1 MLAFVIIRDILIAV
15 IGIWY
20 FEFHLD
26 FTLPKENNL
35 LLFFVAIPVVW
46 ATLTQI
52 WLSVSYKEQR
62 NTVMLF
68 FSHVLGV
75 LILASTVF
83 LISAIL
89 NTIAQ
94 TMSPT
99 GSILFHGV
107 GWTTLFGIIFYDV
120 VDLLRS
126 SPAKKGGTDTEDH

>member
-1 MLAFVIIRDILIAV
+1 MLAFVLIRDILIA
-15 IGIWY
+15 IFGIWY
-20 FEFHLD
+20 FEFYLD

-62 NTVMLF
+62 NTIMLVLT
-68 FSHVLGV
+68 HVLGV

-94 TMSPT
+94 TLSQT

-120 VDLLRS
+120 VDLLRCE
-126 SPAKKGGTDTEDH
+126 ED

>member
-1 MLAFVIIRDILIAV
+1 
-15 IGIWY
+15 
-20 FEFHLD
+20 
-26 FTLPKENNL
+26 ENNL

-62 NTVMLF
+62 NTIMLVLT
-68 FSHVLGV
+68 HVLGV

-94 TMSPT
+94 TLSQT

-120 VDLLRS
+120 VDLLRCE
-126 SPAKKGGTDTEDH
+126 ED

>member
-1 MLAFVIIRDILIAV
+1 MLAFVLIRDILIA
-15 IGIWY
+15 IFGIWY
-20 FEFHLD
+20 FEFYLD

-62 NTVMLF
+62 NTVMLVLT
-68 FSHVLGV
+68 HVLGV

-94 TMSPT
+94 TLSQT

-120 VDLLRS
+120 VDLLRCE
-126 SPAKKGGTDTEDH
+126 ED

>member
-1 MLAFVIIRDILIAV
+1 MLAFVLIRDILIA
-15 IGIWY
+15 IFGIWY
-20 FEFHLD
+20 FEFYLD
-26 FTLPKENNL
+26 FTLPNENNL

-62 NTVMLF
+62 NTTMLVLT
-68 FSHVLGV
+68 HVLGV

-94 TMSPT
+94 TLSQT

-120 VDLLRS
+120 VDLLRC
-126 SPAKKGGTDTEDH
+126 EEN